1 MLFRSNEEWLKPYL
15 IDTMGELPEKGIKK
29 VMVIAPG
36 FSADC
41 LETHEEIEGENR
53 EHFMHH
59 GGEKFAYVPCLND
72 SEEGL
77 DVIQSVVLREL
88 QGWI

>member
-1 MLFRSNEEWLKPYL
+1 
-15 IDTMGELPEKGIKK
+15 
-29 VMVIAPG
+29 
-36 FSADC
+36 
-41 LETHEEIEGENR
+41 
-53 EHFMHH
+53 MHH